1 MKYEAPYIEVIRF
14 EFKNILAAV
23 SNAGDENEGGFTNPE
38 IDGDGDFEYDPFA

>member
-23 SNAGDENEGGFTNPE
+23 SNAGDENGNGFDNPE
-38 IDGDGDFEYDPFA
+38 IDGDEDLSYDPFA